1 MNISTNVSQNISYPN
16 VSQNISY
23 PTLQELND
31 QAALRFLPVIVFLFT
46 LMLCG
51 IFGNVLVCIVYL
63 RKKTKLSPDYFILN
77 LAFLDLLTCV
87 IGIPV
92 EIADLRYPYMFY
104 APAAC
109 KLLRTIESLSGM
121 GSALTLVAISIDRY
135 KRICKLGQHFNNSTV
150 KRLCGGAILMG
161 VVIGWPAAVVFGK
174 KTVDLGIPDVKG
186 EDCSTADEMRETI
199 YPLLYYSAIMVCF
212 VVSVVFVIF
221 VYVRISIFIRKG
233 ISLKRTRT
241 NDPVSTYSM
250 NVHFIAEEN
259 TSGSCP
265 SQAHPMLDATPQHR
279 RRQMNSMR
287 VTRTTT
293 IFVAVTVAF
302 ILSYLP
308 FLIIMI
314 IRNIKKDIEDNM
326 SHDTEVVYKFFSK
339 SYFVNNAIN
348 PLIYSF
354 LNRRFRNDVKNL
366 LKCAKRPWNIYFHLD

>member
-51 IFGNVLVCIVYL
+51 IFGNVLVCIMYL

-174 KTVDLGIPDVKG
+174 KTVDLGIPGVKG